1 MIAINTIQKRCLI
14 ASAAMHGF
22 LALVLVFG
30 SAFFVAHQPPRDY
43 SNLRVIPSRF
53 LDGLSGGGG
62 NPKLPDTNEKQKG
75 DPNAQPA
82 QTDTKPKPK
91 PPEPVQK
98 PDVKPPEPKVIKEPI
113 VLKPVVRKT
122 TDKPK
127 TDETEA
133 KPARNAKAEAK
144 ARAAGAKIAQQLA
157 KTKEGLQQQRGFLQG
172 TAINV
177 FGPGGEAF
185 ADYAHYVKE
194 MYDDAWVVPPDLSV
208 DSGAAVVK
216 ITVARDGRIVRA
228 VIIDPS
234 GQRGLDLSVQRA
246 LDKVTK
252 LPAFPADVKDEQRT
266 FTIKF
271 DLEAKRSEA

>member
-1 MIAINTIQKRCLI
+1 M
-14 ASAAMHGF
+14 
-22 LALVLVFG
+22 
-30 SAFFVAHQPPRDY
+30 
-43 SNLRVIPSRF
+43 
-53 LDGLSGGGG
+53 
-62 NPKLPDTNEKQKG
+62 
-75 DPNAQPA
+75 
-82 QTDTKPKPK
+82 
-91 PPEPVQK
+91 
-98 PDVKPPEPKVIKEPI
+98 KPPEPKVIKEPI

-122 TDKPK
+122 TEKPK